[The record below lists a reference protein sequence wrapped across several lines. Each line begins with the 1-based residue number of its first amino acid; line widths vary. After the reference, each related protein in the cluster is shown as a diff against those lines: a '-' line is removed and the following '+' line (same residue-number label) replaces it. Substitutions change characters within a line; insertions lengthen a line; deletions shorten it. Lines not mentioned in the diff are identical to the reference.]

1 MSKDKR
7 ILSKMKFLLLKR
19 RENKPGG
26 WVGGV
31 GKKEQMVLKEPSN
44 VLTNL

>member
-7 ILSKMKFLLLKR
+7 ILSKMKFLLL
-19 RENKPGG
+19 KPGG